1 MEPYTICAYN
11 LKMDMKNKLENAY
24 NPDRQGRK
32 EKLVVALSGGLDSYV
47 TAYLLKIQKY
57 ELIAVTVANQ
67 WDDFTGDASGVFSCH
82 QSSSKLEELKEFC
95 NKMGIP
101 LHVIKAANEF
111 KESVIEP
118 WLADKALGRFPKPC
132 WNCHDLRMKLIF
144 EKMKEV
150 GAKKM
155 ATGHYA
161 KLFHHESHDS
171 VFVHTSNDDHH
182 DQSALLSRL
191 PHDIL
196 NSLVLPLSDLSKK
209 EVLKLG
215 ENFGLTDD
223 QKKIS
228 IHQCLSWTEELAGIA
243 ISKVPKKFISEGDVT
258 SPDGSMIFGQH
269 QGAISHTLGE
279 TYEYRDNG
287 KLVKG
292 IFGSYSYPDKRMI
305 VVAPDFFERKKLLLV
320 NCQKSEEVSWL
331 EPMKGLLVFSETESV
346 ECWIHPKP
354 LNSFLIELSEK
365 HNFLNGQIL
374 SVIKKKGKNSKVFL
388 TGEVQLLPLEPEISE
403 GEQSVPKVNYS
414 VDF

>member
-1 MEPYTICAYN
+1 M
-11 LKMDMKNKLENAY
+11 
-24 NPDRQGRK
+24 
-32 EKLVVALSGGLDSYV
+32 KLV
-47 TAYLLKIQKY
+47 
-57 ELIAVTVANQ
+57 
-67 WDDFTGDASGVFSCH
+67 
-82 QSSSKLEELKEFC
+82 
-95 NKMGIP
+95 
-101 LHVIKAANEF
+101 
-111 KESVIEP
+111 
-118 WLADKALGRFPKPC
+118 
-132 WNCHDLRMKLIF
+132 F
-144 EKMKEV
+144 EKMREV

-223 QKKIS
+223 QKKLS
-228 IHQCLSWTEELAGIA
+228 IHQCLSWNEELAGIA

-258 SPDGSMIFGQH
+258 SPDGSFIFGQH
-269 QGAISHTLGE
+269 QGAIHHTLGE

-287 KLVKG
+287 RLVKG
-292 IFGSYSYPDKRMI
+292 IFGSYSYPDNRMI
-305 VVAPDFFERKKLLLV
+305 VVTPEFFERRKLLLV

-331 EPMKGLLVFSETESV
+331 EPMKGFLVFSETETL
-346 ECWIHPKP
+346 ECWLHPKP
-354 LNSFLIELSEK
+354 LNSVLIELNEN
-365 HNFLNGQIL
+365 HHLLNGQIL

-388 TGEVQLLPLEPEISE
+388 TGEVQLLPFEPEMSE